1 MLRLLVFRFLVVSI
15 APGLVISI
23 GIKTLKGLDEYLERL
38 DSADAE
44 KAKAYVEHFLMRNE
58 GQGLALPFSKAFSLP
73 EWAEFMTCTPGEC
86 KVIGPASGT
95 DSQRITQ
102 FEEAARSQMPCTDKV
117 STHSYQT
124 MYGVNLLPFMEA
136 TNGAKLFEIGLGCDM
151 NYRPGASVDLWKSLF
166 PSATLWEAE
175 FDAKC
180 VQNAEA
186 NGLLAGV
193 QVVTGDQG
201 NQTTVQGWVAESGGD
216 FDVVIDDGGHEN
228 KQIRASFE
236 ILWPHVKPGG
246 MYFLEDLQ
254 VGRVVPW
261 NDGSVVIADMVEA
274 WVEQLLTQKPRADL
288 PLPGGVQ
295 TIFCQAE
302 ACMLRK
308 ASR

>member
-1 MLRLLVFRFLVVSI
+1 MLRLLVLQLLVVSI

-23 GIKTLKGLDEYLERL
+23 GIKTLKGLDEHTETLG
-38 DSADAE
+38 SADAE

-58 GQGLALPFSKAFSLP
+58 GRHSALTFSEAFSLP

-86 KVIGPASGT
+86 KVIGPANGA

-117 STHSYQT
+117 SRHSYQT
-124 MYGVNLLPFMEA
+124 MYGMKLLPLMEA
-136 TNGAKLFEIGLGCDM
+136 SSGAKLFEIGLGCGM
-151 NYRPGASVDLWKSLF
+151 RGGPGASVGLWKSLF

-175 FDAKC
+175 FDAEC
-180 VQNAEA
+180 VQKAEA
-186 NGLLAGV
+186 KGLLAGI

-201 NQTTVQGWVAESGGD
+201 NQTTVQGWIAESGGD
-216 FDVVIDDGGHEN
+216 FDAVIDDGGHFN
-228 KQIRASFE
+228 KQIRTSFE
-236 ILWPHVKPGG
+236 TLWPHVKPGG

-254 VGRVVPW
+254 VGRVAPW
-261 NDGSVVIADMVEA
+261 NDGGVVIADMVEA
-274 WVEQLLTQKPRADL
+274 WVEQLLTQEPRAGL
-288 PLPGGVQ
+288 PLPEGAQ

-308 ASR
+308 ASW